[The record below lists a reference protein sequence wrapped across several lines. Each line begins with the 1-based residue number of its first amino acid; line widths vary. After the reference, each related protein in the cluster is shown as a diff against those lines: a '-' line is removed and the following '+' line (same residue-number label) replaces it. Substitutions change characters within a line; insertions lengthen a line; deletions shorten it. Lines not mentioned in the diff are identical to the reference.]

1 MVLFYKERIELI
13 ETIVKRDGSKEEF
26 DPRKLNGWG
35 LWSSKT
41 LGNHVD
47 WSDVVL
53 YVVSTLPE
61 EVTSGQLQQALI
73 DYCLTKATWSYNR
86 MAGRLY
92 AAMLYKTLYNDSI
105 PTIKELF
112 GKMVDVGLMDDKF
125 FKAYTDE
132 DYEQLEKIIDHK
144 RDLNYAHYQIEQSV
158 KKYAMKNRADN
169 VNYET
174 PQFSMMRTA
183 MRMCMNKRDRI
194 NRIKRH
200 YDQYSQDK
208 VNVPTPYYMN
218 SGTIKN
224 GFQSCCLH
232 HTNNTVGSL
241 AASDHISYMM
251 TVSSAGQGNK
261 IYTQSIGSPVRGGS
275 IVHQGKTPYY
285 RAQVAM
291 INANL
296 QAGRGGAETQSYDV
310 YDPEIETIQKFKNP
324 MTPAARQVRGLDYAM
339 CFNTFF
345 AKKAAKNEQYALFD
359 YKDTEDLY
367 KAMANPDES
376 LFENLYNN
384 YVVLGK
390 VVKFVSAREML
401 FNALSEGVET
411 GRHYLTNLS
420 EINRHT
426 PFKSS
431 ILLSNLCQ
439 EIALPTSAYDSVD
452 QLYKDEESGE
462 VAMCSLA
469 GINVGRINSDE
480 EYREAAWVAL
490 DMIHTGIT
498 ESDYILP
505 QVGFTAK
512 KRMSAGVGIVDLAY
526 DMAKRKLKYSSQNGR
541 DYIHE
546 LAETHYWNLLEASLE
561 LSKEFG
567 NAEWIDRT
575 KWVDG
580 WLPVDTY
587 NKHIDEVVTV
597 ENKRDWESMRHRI
610 VNNGGHAFSVLAAHM
625 PAESSSIKSGA
636 TNSLYPVRDLDLTK
650 SNDTNVVTYVVPESE
665 KFGKHYEIAWSID
678 VEDMA
683 KVYGIVQKFTDQAIS
698 ADMWYNAVGS
708 DKISSD
714 DLMRGFF
721 SWVYYGV
728 KTRYYVNTKTAKGI
742 DLNSSEVVDSSTNAE
757 FQPESNSD
765 CAGCQL

>member
-1 MVLFYKERIELI
+1 VIERII
-13 ETIVKRDGSKEEF
+13 KRNGEVEDFS
-26 DPRKLNGWG
+26 PRKLNGWG
-35 LWSSKT
+35 EWASKT

-47 WSDVVL
+47 WSEVVL
-53 YVVSTLPE
+53 HVVSTLPQD
-61 EVTSGQLQQALI
+61 VTSEQLQQALI
-73 DYCLTKATWSYNR
+73 DHCLTKATWSYNR

-92 AAMLYKTLYNDSI
+92 AALLYKKLYNGKI
-105 PTIKELF
+105 PTVKELF
-112 GKMVDVGLMDDKF
+112 SKLVSVGLMDVNF
-125 FKAYTDE
+125 FEAFSDD
-132 DYEQLEKIIDHK
+132 DYVQLESIIDHK

-158 KKYAMKNRADN
+158 KKYALKNRADN
-169 VNYET
+169 VDYET
-174 PQFSMMRTA
+174 PQFSMLRVA
-183 MRMCMNKRDRI
+183 MRMCMNKGVGEARI
-194 NRIKRH
+194 ARIKRH
-200 YDQYSQDK
+200 YDQYSKDK
-208 VNVPTPYYMN
+208 VNVPTPYYTN
-218 SGTIKN
+218 SGTVKN

-251 TVSSAGQGNK
+251 TVSSAGQGSK

-296 QAGRGGAETQSYDV
+296 QNGRGGAETQSYDV

-324 MTPAARQVRGLDYAM
+324 MTPTARQVRGLDYAM
-339 CFNTFF
+339 CFNKFF
-345 AKKAAKNEQYALFD
+345 AQKAANNEDYALFD
-359 YKDTEDLY
+359 FKDTEDLY
-367 KAMANPDES
+367 KAMANPDTNV
-376 LFENLYNN
+376 FEGLYNN
-384 YVVLGK
+384 YIALGK
-390 VVKFVSAREML
+390 AVRFVNAREVL
-401 FNALSEGVET
+401 YNALSESVET
-411 GRHYLTNLS
+411 GRHYLSNLS
-420 EINRHT
+420 EMNRHT
-426 PFKSS
+426 PFKSL

-439 EIALPTSAYDSVD
+439 EIALETKAYDSVE
-452 QLYKDEESGE
+452 QLYKEEESGE

-480 EYREAAWVAL
+480 EYKEATWVAL
-490 DMIHTGIT
+490 DMIHTGIK
-498 ESDYILP
+498 ESDYVLP
-505 QVGFTAK
+505 QIGFTAK

-526 DMAKRKLKYSSQNGR
+526 AMAKRKLKYSSQEGR
-541 DYIHE
+541 NFIHE
-546 LAETHYWNLLEASLE
+546 LAETHYWYLLESSLK
-561 LSKEFG
+561 LSEEFG

-580 WLPVDTY
+580 WLPTDTY
-587 NKHIDEVVTV
+587 NKHIDEVVSV
-597 ENKRDWESMRHRI
+597 ENKRDWESMRKRI
-610 VNNGGHAFSVLAAHM
+610 IENKGHAFSVLAAHM

-636 TNSLYPVRDLDLTK
+636 TNSVYPVRDLDLSK

-665 KFGKHYEIAWSID
+665 KFGKHYEIAWDID

-683 KVYGIVQKFTDQAIS
+683 KVYGIIQKWTDQAIS
-698 ADMWYNAVGS
+698 ADMWYSAVGS

-742 DLNSSEVVDSSTNAE
+742 DLNSSEVVQSSEDIE

>member
-1 MVLFYKERIELI
+1 MIERII
-13 ETIVKRDGSKEEF
+13 KRSGEVEDFS
-26 DPRKLNGWG
+26 PRKLNGWG
-35 LWSSKT
+35 EWASKT
-41 LGNHVD
+41 LGNYVD
-47 WSDVVL
+47 WSEVVL
-53 YVVSTLPE
+53 HVVSTLPQ
-61 EVTSGQLQQALI
+61 EVTSEQLQQALI
-73 DYCLTKATWSYNR
+73 DHCLTKATWSYNR

-92 AAMLYKTLYNDSI
+92 AALLYKKLYNGKI
-105 PTIKELF
+105 PTIKDLF
-112 GKMVDVGLMDDKF
+112 SKLVNVGLMDVNF
-125 FKAYTDE
+125 FESFSDE
-132 DYEQLEKIIDHK
+132 DYLQLEAVIDHK

-158 KKYAMKNRADN
+158 KKYALKNRADN
-169 VNYET
+169 IDYET
-174 PQFSMMRTA
+174 PQFSMIRVA
-183 MRMCMNKRDRI
+183 MRMCMNKGVGVERI
-194 NRIKRH
+194 TRIKRH
-200 YDQYSQDK
+200 YDQYSNDK
-208 VNVPTPYYMN
+208 VNVPTPYYTN

-251 TVSSAGQGNK
+251 TVSSAGQGSK

-296 QAGRGGAETQSYDV
+296 QNGRGGAETQSYDV

-324 MTPAARQVRGLDYAM
+324 MTPSARQVRGLDYAM
-339 CFNTFF
+339 CFNKFF
-345 AKKAAKNEQYALFD
+345 AQKAASNEDYALFD
-359 YKDTEDLY
+359 YKETEDLY
-367 KAMANPDES
+367 KAMGNPDTS
-376 LFENLYNN
+376 VFEKLYNN
-384 YVVLGK
+384 YIALGK
-390 VVKFVSAREML
+390 AVRFVNAREVL
-401 FNALSEGVET
+401 YNALSEAVET

-420 EINRHT
+420 EMNRHT
-426 PFKSS
+426 PFKTP
-431 ILLSNLCQ
+431 IFLSNLCQ
-439 EIALPTSAYDSVD
+439 EIALSTKAYDSVE
-452 QLYKDEESGE
+452 QLYKEEESGE

-480 EYREAAWVAL
+480 DYKEATWVAL
-490 DMIHTGIT
+490 DMIHTGIK
-498 ESDYILP
+498 ESDYVLP
-505 QVGFTAK
+505 QIGFTAK

-526 DMAKRKLKYSSQNGR
+526 AMAKCKLKYSSEEGR
-541 DYIHE
+541 NFIHE
-546 LAETHYWNLLEASLE
+546 LAETHYWYLLEASLK
-561 LSKEFG
+561 LSEEFG

-575 KWVDG
+575 KWADG
-580 WLPVDTY
+580 WLPTDTY
-587 NKHIDEVVTV
+587 NKHIDEVISI
-597 ENKRDWESMRHRI
+597 ENKRDWESMRKRI
-610 VNNGGHAFSVLAAHM
+610 IENKGHAFSVLAAHM

-636 TNSLYPVRDLDLTK
+636 TNSVYPVRDLDLSK

-665 KFGKHYEIAWSID
+665 KFGKHYEVAWDID

-683 KVYGIVQKFTDQAIS
+683 KVYGVIQKWTDQAIS
-698 ADMWYNAVGS
+698 ADMWYSAVGS

-742 DLNSSEVVDSSTNAE
+742 DLNASEVVESSE
-757 FQPESNSD
+757 DLDYQPESNSD

>member
-1 MVLFYKERIELI
+1 MIERII
-13 ETIVKRDGSKEEF
+13 KRNGEVEDFS
-26 DPRKLNGWG
+26 PRKLNGWG
-35 LWSSKT
+35 EWASKT
-41 LGNHVD
+41 LGNYVD
-47 WSDVVL
+47 WSEVVL
-53 YVVSTLPE
+53 HVVSTLPQ
-61 EVTSGQLQQALI
+61 EVTSEQLHQALI
-73 DYCLTKATWSYNR
+73 DHCLTNATWSYNR

-92 AAMLYKTLYNDSI
+92 SALLYKKLYNGKI
-105 PTIKELF
+105 PTVKDLF
-112 GKMVDVGLMDDKF
+112 SKLVNVGLMDVNF
-125 FKAYTDE
+125 FEAFSDE
-132 DYEQLEKIIDHK
+132 DYVQLENIIDHK

-158 KKYAMKNRADN
+158 KKYALKNRADN
-169 VNYET
+169 IDYET
-174 PQFSMMRTA
+174 PQFSMLRVA
-183 MRMCMNKRDRI
+183 MRMCMNKGVGAERI
-194 NRIKRH
+194 ARIKRH
-200 YDQYSQDK
+200 YDQYSKDK
-208 VNVPTPYYMN
+208 VNVPTPYYTN
-218 SGTIKN
+218 SGTVKN

-251 TVSSAGQGNK
+251 TVSSAGQGSK

-296 QAGRGGAETQSYDV
+296 QNGRGGAETQSYDV

-324 MTPAARQVRGLDYAM
+324 MTPTARQVRGLDYAM
-339 CFNTFF
+339 CFNKFF
-345 AKKAAKNEQYALFD
+345 AQKASNNEDYALFD
-359 YKDTEDLY
+359 FKDTEDLY
-367 KAMANPDES
+367 KAMGNPDTS
-376 LFENLYNN
+376 VFEKLYNN
-384 YVVLGK
+384 YIALGK
-390 VVKFVSAREML
+390 AVRFVNAREVL
-401 FNALSEGVET
+401 YNALSEAVET

-420 EINRHT
+420 EMNRHT
-426 PFKSS
+426 PFKSL

-439 EIALPTSAYDSVD
+439 EIALETKAYDSVE
-452 QLYKDEESGE
+452 QLYKEEESGE

-469 GINVGRINSDE
+469 GINVGRINNDE
-480 EYREAAWVAL
+480 EYKEATWVAL
-490 DMIHTGIT
+490 DMIHTGIR
-498 ESDYILP
+498 ESDYVLP
-505 QVGFTAK
+505 QIGFTAK

-526 DMAKRKLKYSSQNGR
+526 AMAKRKLKYSSEEGR
-541 DYIHE
+541 NFIHE
-546 LAETHYWNLLEASLE
+546 LAETHYWYLLEASLK
-561 LSKEFG
+561 LSEEFG

-587 NKHIDEVVTV
+587 NKHIDEVVSV
-597 ENKRDWESMRHRI
+597 ENKRDWESMRKHI
-610 VNNGGHAFSVLAAHM
+610 VDNKGHAFSVLAAHM

-636 TNSLYPVRDLDLTK
+636 TNSVYPVRDLDLSK

-665 KFGKHYEIAWSID
+665 KFGKFYEIAWDID

-683 KVYGIVQKFTDQAIS
+683 KVYGIIQKFTDQAIS
-698 ADMWYNAVGS
+698 ADMWYSAVGS

-742 DLNSSEVVDSSTNAE
+742 DLNSSEVVESSEEVE

-765 CAGCQL
+765 CEGCQL